1 MTLQGWK
8 EEGEGVSIR
17 TGAGGPGTV
26 SGGAATSTGAVI
38 RLQVRLTPAASVPG
52 FYARVSG
59 GRLDAPIE
67 FSDKD
72 AFVQFVAQI
81 ADNGPGLR

>member
-1 MTLQGWK
+1 MFRGNNMTYQG
-8 EEGEGVSIR
+8 GEMTGV
-17 TGAGGPGTV
+17 TGVTGVVVT
-26 SGGAATSTGAVI
+26 GGASAVV
-38 RLQVRLTPAASVPG
+38 RLQVRLTPATSLPG

-72 AFVQFVAQI
+72 AFVGFLTRI
-81 ADNGPGLR
+81 AETGPGLK

>member
-1 MTLQGWK
+1 MTFQQGTGHNGGL
-8 EEGEGVSIR
+8 E
-17 TGAGGPGTV
+17 GAG
-26 SGGAATSTGAVI
+26 SGATI
-38 RLQVRLTPAASVPG
+38 RLQVRLTPASSAPG

-72 AFVQFVAQI
+72 AFVRFLQRVAES
-81 ADNGPGLR
+81 GPGLK

>member
-1 MTLQGWK
+1 MTYQGAGAGAAGQ
-8 EEGEGVSIR
+8 GEGGV
-17 TGAGGPGTV
+17 GA
-26 SGGAATSTGAVI
+26 SAVV
-38 RLQVRLTPAASVPG
+38 RLQVRLTPASSLPG

-72 AFVQFVAQI
+72 AFVGFLARM
-81 ADNGPGLR
+81 AETGPGLR

>member
-1 MTLQGWK
+1 MFRGNNMTYQG
-8 EEGEGVSIR
+8 GEMTGV
-17 TGAGGPGTV
+17 TGVVVTGVVVT
-26 SGGAATSTGAVI
+26 GGASAVV
-38 RLQVRLTPAASVPG
+38 RLQVRLTPATSLPG

-72 AFVQFVAQI
+72 AFVGFLTRI
-81 ADNGPGLR
+81 AETGPGLK